1 MVMSAGEE
9 PRPRAEEGA
18 VTIGGFRYVRAPRPL
33 HFPESAEV
41 PETRLHE
48 ELCALLRALLRHAF
62 AKEHS
67 VGGDQFIY
75 WDPTDPRACLAA
87 DAFVRLGQPDSQFR
101 TWRVWER
108 GAPELAIEILSDS
121 DADSLDV
128 KLQKYARL
136 GVRELVTF
144 DPESAAPRLRVWDR
158 LGADLVEREL
168 LSQSAASKV
177 LPGHWLVVR
186 GALRLSR
193 DEAGSSLYPTPT
205 EAEAEARQAEAEA
218 RQAET
223 RALSERIRELEA
235 ELARRQG

>member
-1 MVMSAGEE
+1 MAMSVGDEQ
-9 PRPRAEEGA
+9 PRPKDEQA
-18 VTIGGFRYVRAPRPL
+18 VTIGRFRYVRAPRPL
-33 HFPESAEV
+33 HFPESAQV

-62 AKEHS
+62 AAEHS

-128 KLQKYARL
+128 KLHKYARL
-136 GVRELVTF
+136 GVRELVCF
-144 DPESAAPRLRVWDR
+144 DPESATPRLRVWDR
-158 LGADLVEREL
+158 LGSDLVEREL
-168 LSQSAASKV
+168 AAGAAASNV
-177 LPGHWLVVR
+177 LPGYWVVVN
-186 GALRLSR
+186 GAHGPCLRLSH
-193 DEAGSSLYPTPT
+193 DDAGQALFPTPA
-205 EAEAEARQAEAEA
+205 EAEAQARQAEA
-218 RQAET
+218 
-223 RALSERIRELEA
+223 RALQARIRELEA